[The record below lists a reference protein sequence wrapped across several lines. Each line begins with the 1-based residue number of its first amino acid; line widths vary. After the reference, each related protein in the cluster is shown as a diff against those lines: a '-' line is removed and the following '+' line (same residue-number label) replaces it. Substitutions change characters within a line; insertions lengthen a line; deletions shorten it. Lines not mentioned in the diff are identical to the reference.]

1 MNNQCVRSGLYC
13 IICVGVFG
21 GVAMREVRGDMST
34 TTPIQY
40 DNTCLQQPLGS
51 TGKEKLLCVASR
63 VVPSDHVHRRK

>member
-1 MNNQCVRSGLYC
+1 
-13 IICVGVFG
+13 
-21 GVAMREVRGDMST
+21 MREVRGDMST